1 MFQPLLDAFIESAPI
16 KKKITS
22 KSPPLKIAVANWWGG
37 AEEFKKSA
45 LYFILSQRYTI
56 TLHQNPNESSDLVF
70 GSPIGSARKI
80 LSYKNT
86 KRVFYTG
93 ENEVPN
99 FNLFD
104 YAIGFDELDFRDR
117 YLRMPLY
124 YASLHYKAESV
135 NDTTAPYKIK
145 DNSLYALKKP
155 SHHFKENHP
164 NLCAVVNDESDPLKR
179 GFASFVASNPNAP
192 IRNAFYDA
200 LNSIEPVAG
209 GGSVKNTLGYNVKN
223 KSEFLSQYKFNL
235 CFENTQ
241 GYGYVTEKIIDAYFS
256 HTIPIYWGSPSVAK
270 DFNPKS
276 FVNVCDFKNFDEAI
290 DYVRYLHTHPNAY
303 LDMLYENPLNTLDG
317 KAYFYQNLSF
327 KKILDFFKTIL
338 ENDTIYHNNPFV
350 FYRDLNNPFVFYR
363 DLNEPLVSIDDLRV
377 NYDDLRVNYD
387 DLRVNYDDLRVN
399 YDDLRVNYD
408 DLRVNYDD
416 LRVNYD
422 DLRVNYERLL
432 QNASPLLEL
441 SQNTT
446 FKIYRKAYQKS
457 LPLLRAVR
465 KLVKKLGL

>member
-1 MFQPLLDAFIESAPI
+1 MFQPLLDAFIESASI
-16 KKKITS
+16 EKMAS
-22 KSPPLKIAVANWWGG
+22 KSPPPLKIAVANWWGDEEV
-37 AEEFKKSA
+37 EEFKKSV

-56 TLHQNPNESSDLVF
+56 TLHQNPNEPSDLVF
-70 GSPIGSARKI
+70 SNPLGSARKI
-80 LSYKNT
+80 LSYQNA

-104 YAIGFDELDFRDR
+104 YAIGFDELDFNNR

-124 YASLHYKAESV
+124 YAHLHYEAELV

-145 DNSLYALKKP
+145 GNSLYALKKP
-155 SHHFKENHP
+155 SHKFKENHP
-164 NLCAVVNDESDPLKR
+164 NLCALINNESDPLKR

-192 IRNAFYDA
+192 KRNAFYDA
-200 LNSIEPVAG
+200 LNSIEPVTG
-209 GGSVKNTLGYNVKN
+209 GGSVRNTLGYNVKN
-223 KSEFLSQYKFNL
+223 KNEFLSQYKFNL
-235 CFENTQ
+235 CFENSQ

-276 FVNVCDFKNFDEAI
+276 FVNVHDFNNFDEAI

-303 LDMLYENPLNTLDG
+303 LDMLYENPLNTIDG
-317 KAYFYQNLSF
+317 KAGFYQNLSF
-327 KKILDFFKTIL
+327 EKILDFFKNIL
-338 ENDTIYHNNPFV
+338 ENDTIYHCDAHN
-350 FYRDLNNPFVFYR
+350 YSALHR
-363 DLNEPLVSIDDLRV
+363 DLNESLVSVDDLRV

-416 LRVNYD
+416 LRANYD
-422 DLRVNYERLL
+422 RLL

-446 FKIYRKAYQKS
+446 FKIYRKAYHKS
-457 LPLLRAVR
+457 LPLLRAIR
-465 KLVKKLGL
+465 RWVKKLGL

>member
-1 MFQPLLDAFIESAPI
+1 MFQPLLDAYIDSTRLDETDY
-16 KKKITS
+16 K
-22 KSPPLKIAVANWWGG
+22 PPLNIALANWWPLDKRESKG
-37 AEEFKKSA
+37 FRCFI

-56 TLHQNPNESSDLVF
+56 TLHQNPNKPSDLVF

-80 LSYKNT
+80 LSYQNA

-145 DNSLYALKKP
+145 SDSLYTLKKP
-155 SHHFKENHP
+155 SHQFKEKHP
-164 NLCAVVNDESDPLKR
+164 HLCAVVNDESDPLKR

-200 LNSIEPVAG
+200 LNAIEPVTG

-303 LDMLYENPLNTLDG
+303 LDMLYENPLNEIDG
-317 KAYFYQNLSF
+317 KAYFYQDLSF

-338 ENDTIYHNNPFV
+338 ENDTIYHNNPFI
-350 FYRDLNNPFVFYR
+350 FYR
-363 DLNEPLVSIDDLRV
+363 DLNEPLSIDDLRV
-377 NYDDLRVNYD
+377 NY
-387 DLRVNYDDLRVN
+387 
-399 YDDLRVNYD
+399 
-408 DLRVNYDD
+408 
-416 LRVNYD
+416 
-422 DLRVNYERLL
+422 EHLL

-465 KLVKKLGL
+465 RWVKKLGL

>member
-1 MFQPLLDAFIESAPI
+1 MFQPLLDAFIESASI
-16 KKKITS
+16 EKMAS
-22 KSPPLKIAVANWWGG
+22 KSPPLKIAVANWWGD
-37 AEEFKKSA
+37 EEVKEFKESI
-45 LYFILSQRYTI
+45 LYFILSQRYKI
-56 TLHQNPNESSDLVF
+56 TLHQNPDKPADIVF
-70 GSPIGSARKI
+70 GNPLGAARKI
-80 LSYKNT
+80 LSYQNT

-104 YAIGFDELDFRDR
+104 YAIGFDELDFNNR

-124 YASLHYKAESV
+124 YDRLHHKAESV

-155 SHHFKENHP
+155 THHFKENHP
-164 NLCAVVNDESDPLKR
+164 HLCAVVNNESDPLKR

-192 IRNAFYDA
+192 KRNAFYDA
-200 LNSIEPVAG
+200 LNAIEPVTG
-209 GGSVKNTLGYNVKN
+209 GGAVRNTLGYNVKN

-276 FVNVCDFKNFDEAI
+276 FVNVCDFNNFDEAI
-290 DYVRYLHTHPNAY
+290 DHVRYLHTHKNAY
-303 LDMLYENPLNTLDG
+303 LDMLYENPLNAIDG
-317 KAYFYQNLSF
+317 KAYFYQDLSF

-338 ENDTIYHNNPFV
+338 ENDVIYHCDAHN
-350 FYRDLNNPFVFYR
+350 YSALHR
-363 DLNEPLVSIDDLRV
+363 DLNEPLVSI
-377 NYDDLRVNYD
+377 
-387 DLRVNYDDLRVN
+387 
-399 YDDLRVNYD
+399 
-408 DLRVNYDD
+408 
-416 LRVNYD
+416 D

-457 LPLLRAVR
+457 LPLLRTIR
-465 KLVKKLGL
+465 RWVKK

>member
-1 MFQPLLDAFIESAPI
+1 MFQPLLDAYTESTSIEKMA
-16 KKKITS
+16 S
-22 KSPPLKIAVANWWGG
+22 KSPPPPLKIAVANWWGD
-37 AEEFKKSA
+37 EEIKEFKKDI

-56 TLHQNPNESSDLVF
+56 TLHQNPNKPSDLVF
-70 GSPIGSARKI
+70 SNPLGSARKI
-80 LSYKNT
+80 LSYQNA

-104 YAIGFDELDFRDR
+104 YAIGFDELDFNNR

-124 YASLHYKAESV
+124 YDRLHHKAESV
-135 NDTTAPYKIK
+135 NDTTAPYKLK
-145 DNSLYALKKP
+145 DNSLYTLKKP
-155 SHHFKENHP
+155 THHFKENHP
-164 NLCAVVNDESDPLKR
+164 NLCAVVNGKTDPLKR

-200 LNSIEPVAG
+200 LNSIEPVTG
-209 GGSVKNTLGYNVKN
+209 GGSVKNTLGYKVKN

-235 CFENTQ
+235 CFENSQ

-256 HTIPIYWGSPSVAK
+256 HTIPIYWGSPSVAQ

-276 FVNVCDFKNFDEAI
+276 FVNVHDFKDFDEAI
-290 DYVRYLHTHPNAY
+290 DHVRYLHTHPNAY
-303 LDMLYENPLNTLDG
+303 LDMLYENPLNTIDG
-317 KAYFYQNLSF
+317 KAYFYQDLSF

-338 ENDTIYHNNPFV
+338 ENDTIYHKSSTSFMWE
-350 FYRDLNNPFVFYR
+350 YDLHK
-363 DLNEPLVSIDDLRV
+363 PLISIDDLRV

-408 DLRVNYDD
+408 DLRVNY
-416 LRVNYD
+416 
-422 DLRVNYERLL
+422 EHLL

-446 FKIYRKAYQKS
+446 FKIYRKIYQKS
-457 LPLLRAVR
+457 LPLLRAIR
-465 KLVKKLGL
+465 RWVKKLGL

>member
-1 MFQPLLDAFIESAPI
+1 MFQPLLDAYTDSTRLDETDY
-16 KKKITS
+16 K
-22 KSPPLKIAVANWWGG
+22 PPLNIALANWWPLDKRESKG
-37 AEEFKKSA
+37 FRKKFI
-45 LYFILSQRYTI
+45 LHFILSQHYTI
-56 TLHQNPNESSDLVF
+56 TLHRNPDKPADIVF
-70 GSPIGSARKI
+70 GNPLGSARKI
-80 LSYKNT
+80 LSYQNT

-124 YASLHYKAESV
+124 YDRLHHKAESV

-164 NLCAVVNDESDPLKR
+164 HLCAVVNDESDPLKR

-200 LNSIEPVAG
+200 LNSIEPVTG

-241 GYGYVTEKIIDAYFS
+241 NYGYVTEKIIDAYFS
-256 HTIPIYWGSPSVAK
+256 HTIPIYWGSPSVAQ

-317 KAYFYQNLSF
+317 KAYFYQDLSF

-338 ENDTIYHNNPFV
+338 ENDTIYHKSSTSFMWE
-350 FYRDLNNPFVFYR
+350 RDLHK
-363 DLNEPLVSIDDLRV
+363 PLVSIDDLRV

-387 DLRVNYDDLRVN
+387 DLRINYDDLRIN
-399 YDDLRVNYD
+399 YDDLRI
-408 DLRVNYDD
+408 
-416 LRVNYD
+416 
-422 DLRVNYERLL
+422 NYERLL

-441 SQNTT
+441 SQNTS

-457 LPLLRAVR
+457 LPLLCAIR
-465 KLVKKLGL
+465 KWVKK

>member
-1 MFQPLLDAFIESAPI
+1 MFQPLLDAYIDSTQIEETTH
-16 KKKITS
+16 K
-22 KSPPLKIAVANWWGG
+22 PPLNIALANWWPLDKRESKG
-37 AEEFKKSA
+37 FRKKFI
-45 LYFILSQRYTI
+45 LYFILSQYYTI
-56 TLHQNPNESSDLVF
+56 TLHRNPDKPADIVF
-70 GSPIGSARKI
+70 GNPLGSARKI
-80 LSYKNT
+80 LSYQNA

-104 YAIGFDELDFRDR
+104 YAIGFDELDFNDR

-124 YASLHYKAESV
+124 YDRLHHKAESV

-192 IRNAFYDA
+192 KRNAFYDA
-200 LNSIEPVAG
+200 LSSIEPVAG
-209 GGSVKNTLGYNVKN
+209 GGAVKNTLGYNVKN

-235 CFENTQ
+235 CFENSQ
-241 GYGYVTEKIIDAYFS
+241 GYGYVTEKILDAYFS

-290 DYVRYLHTHPNAY
+290 DYVRYLHTHKNAY
-303 LDMLYENPLNTLDG
+303 LDMLYENPLNTIDG
-317 KAYFYQNLSF
+317 KAYFYQDLSF

-338 ENDTIYHNNPFV
+338 ENDTIYHNNPFI
-350 FYRDLNNPFVFYR
+350 FYR

-457 LPLLRAVR
+457 LPLLRTIR
-465 KLVKKLGL
+465 RWVKK

>member
-1 MFQPLLDAFIESAPI
+1 MFQPLLDAYIDSTRLDETDY
-16 KKKITS
+16 K
-22 KSPPLKIAVANWWGG
+22 PPLNIALANWWPLDKRESKG
-37 AEEFKKSA
+37 FRKKFI
-45 LYFILSQRYTI
+45 LHFILSQHYTI
-56 TLHQNPNESSDLVF
+56 TLHRTPDKPADIVF
-70 GSPIGSARKI
+70 GNPLGSARKI
-80 LSYKNT
+80 LSYQNA

-99 FNLFD
+99 FNLSD
-104 YAIGFDELDFRDR
+104 YAIGFDELDFNNR

-124 YASLHYKAESV
+124 YDRLHHKAESV
-135 NDTTAPYKIK
+135 NDTTAPYKLK
-145 DNSLYALKKP
+145 DNSLYTLKKP

-164 NLCAVVNDESDPLKR
+164 HLCAVVNNESDPLKR

-192 IRNAFYDA
+192 KRNAFYDA
-200 LNSIEPVAG
+200 LNAIEPVTG
-209 GGSVKNTLGYNVKN
+209 GGAVKNTLGYNVKN
-223 KSEFLSQYKFNL
+223 KNEFLSQYKFNL
-235 CFENTQ
+235 CFENSQ

-276 FVNVCDFKNFDEAI
+276 FVNVHDFKDFDEAI
-290 DYVRYLHTHPNAY
+290 DYIKYLHTHPNVY
-303 LDMLYENPLNTLDG
+303 LDMLYENPLNEIDG
-317 KAYFYQNLSF
+317 KAYFYQDLSF

-338 ENDTIYHNNPFV
+338 ENDTIYHKSSTSFMWEG
-350 FYRDLNNPFVFYR
+350 DLY
-363 DLNEPLVSIDDLRV
+363 DPLISIDDLRV
-377 NYDDLRVNYD
+377 NYN
-387 DLRVNYDDLRVN
+387 DLRVN

-446 FKIYRKAYQKS
+446 FKIYRKIYQKS
-457 LPLLRAVR
+457 LPLLRAAR
-465 KLVKKLGL
+465 KWVKK

>member
-1 MFQPLLDAFIESAPI
+1 MFQPLLDAYTDSTRLDETDYKPPI
-16 KKKITS
+16 N
-22 KSPPLKIAVANWWGG
+22 IALANWWPLDKRESKG
-37 AEEFKKSA
+37 FRKKFI
-45 LYFILSQRYTI
+45 LHFILSQHYTI
-56 TLHQNPNESSDLVF
+56 TLHRNPDKPADIVF
-70 GSPIGSARKI
+70 GNPLGAARKI
-80 LSYKNT
+80 LSYQNA

-93 ENEVPN
+93 ENESPN

-124 YASLHYKAESV
+124 YDRLHHKAESV
-135 NDTTAPYKIK
+135 NDTTAPYKLK
-145 DNSLYALKKP
+145 NNSLYALKKP

-192 IRNAFYDA
+192 MRNAFYDA
-200 LNSIEPVAG
+200 LNSIEPVTG

-235 CFENTQ
+235 CFENSQ

-276 FVNVCDFKNFDEAI
+276 FVNVHDFKDFDEAI

-317 KAYFYQNLSF
+317 KAYFYQDLSF
-327 KKILDFFKTIL
+327 KKILDFFKAIL
-338 ENDTIYHNNPFV
+338 ENDTIYHKSSTSFMWEGDLHNP
-350 FYRDLNNPFVFYR
+350 LA
-363 DLNEPLVSIDDLRV
+363 SIDGLRV
-377 NYDDLRVNYD
+377 NYDDLRADYNNLRADYNNLRADYNNLRADYD
-387 DLRVNYDDLRVN
+387 
-399 YDDLRVNYD
+399 
-408 DLRVNYDD
+408 
-416 LRVNYD
+416 
-422 DLRVNYERLL
+422 RLL

-465 KLVKKLGL
+465 KLVKK